1 MEEIHELFHS
11 FLFSVPVFAINLK
24 VGIEKIV
31 GALAQL
37 LQTEIQMTKKRQQYE
52 NCIKV
57 PKKNMGCLDVARTMA
72 WAKKAHSNHL
82 NTLTGVVVTLYFHES
97 DFG

>member
-1 MEEIHELFHS
+1 ME
-11 FLFSVPVFAINLK
+11 
-24 VGIEKIV
+24 IEKIT

-37 LQTEIQMTKKRQQYE
+37 LQTEIQMTKRQQYE

-57 PKKNMGCLDVARTMA
+57 PKENMGCLDVARKMA

-82 NTLTGVVVTLYFHES
+82 NTWTGAVVTL
-97 DFG
+97 DFINLNLDEHQDLR

>member
-1 MEEIHELFHS
+1 ME
-11 FLFSVPVFAINLK
+11 
-24 VGIEKIV
+24 IEKTV

-57 PKKNMGCLDVARTMA
+57 PNKKWVAWT
-72 WAKKAHSNHL
+72 
-82 NTLTGVVVTLYFHES
+82 
-97 DFG
+97 

>member
-1 MEEIHELFHS
+1 ME
-11 FLFSVPVFAINLK
+11 
-24 VGIEKIV
+24 IEKIV

-57 PKKNMGCLDVARTMA
+57 PKE
-72 WAKKAHSNHL
+72 KAGS
-82 NTLTGVVVTLYFHES
+82 LTWRDTGL
-97 DFG
+97 G